1 MSVRV
6 NPPEQGFHTDVR
18 RLEWGECLRLSNQVG
33 DFIVQIFRELLI
45 RGTPEQFAS
54 AVARIGRAGEDG
66 WFHDSVM
73 EGRLD
78 ALTLSTERTTC
89 FSCTEKSDRPA
100 ASLFLTRDNSGSCYA
115 SNVVPMTKYQLS
127 HGEYNDI
134 LVEFAGRFGEVF
146 RAEGSTVE
154 LTQSEA
160 DLDHWLSRDVAAL
173 LRSFSTKANKGV
185 GGARTI
191 DRERWNAFVVAAS
204 REGSTLDGYTLRRW
218 LTEIENWAPE
228 VADRLA
234 SEYSFGRE
242 LLKFADERRSA

>member
-1 MSVRV
+1 M
-6 NPPEQGFHTDVR
+6 
-18 RLEWGECLRLSNQVG
+18 
-33 DFIVQIFRELLI
+33 QIFRDLLI

-54 AVARIGRAGEDG
+54 AVARIERAGEDG
-66 WFHDSVM
+66 WSHNFVM
-73 EGRLD
+73 EAQL
-78 ALTLSTERTTC
+78 AAVALSTEHTTC

-100 ASLFLTRDNSGSCYA
+100 ASLFLTRNGSDSCYA
-115 SNVVPMTKYQLS
+115 STVIPTSKYQLS
-127 HGEYNDI
+127 FGEYNGI
-134 LVEFAGRFGEVF
+134 LVEFAERFGDVF

-160 DLDHWLSRDVAAL
+160 DLNHWLSRDVAAL

-191 DRERWNAFVVAAS
+191 DRERWNAFVLAAS
-204 REGSTLDGYTLRRW
+204 REGSTLDAYTLRRW
-218 LTEIENWAPE
+218 LIEIEGWSPE
-228 VADRLA
+228 VADRLG

>member
-1 MSVRV
+1 M
-6 NPPEQGFHTDVR
+6 E
-18 RLEWGECLRLSNQVG
+18 
-33 DFIVQIFRELLI
+33 IFRELLI

-54 AVARIGRAGEDG
+54 AVARIERAGDDG
-66 WFHDSVM
+66 WFHDPVM
-73 EGRLD
+73 EGRLN
-78 ALTLSTERTTC
+78 ALTLSTEHTTC

-100 ASLFLTRDNSGSCYA
+100 ASLLITRNDSGSYSA

-134 LVEFAGRFGEVF
+134 LVEFTERFGEVF

-154 LTQSEA
+154 LTESEA
-160 DLDHWLSRDVAAL
+160 DLEHWLSRDVAAL

-204 REGSTLDGYTLRRW
+204 QEGSNLDAYTLRRW
-218 LTEIENWAPE
+218 LIEVEGWPPT